1 MEGAVPAHAYDAA
14 GAGIP
19 VRSGH
24 RAGRL
29 VVCPRG
35 RDFRFGGQTRRGSRG
50 ARIGLLTARE
60 RDDEGLTPAGSG
72 ALMGLPRWYSRL
84 LVCVDRAI
92 RTGRG

>member
-1 MEGAVPAHAYDAA
+1 MRMTRRVLAYRC
-14 GAGIP
+14 G
-19 VRSGH
+19 
-24 RAGRL
+24 RATGPGGFWFR
-29 VVCPRG
+29 PRG

-50 ARIGLLTARE
+50 AHIGLLTARE
-60 RDDEGLTPAGSG
+60 RDDERLTPAGSG